1 VGLNVWMLDPWA
13 APEES
18 PCLQVRRGGGPGLA
32 EEPLYA
38 DTKHAQPLLVRVEG
52 DGSGALLGHVQLQVV
67 LQVGPHP
74 GQVVDRFNP
83 NLQCHC

>member
-1 VGLNVWMLDPWA
+1 MGLNVWMLDPCA

-18 PCLQVRRGGGPGLA
+18 PCLQVSRGGGPGLV
-32 EEPLYA
+32 EKPLDA
-38 DTKHAQPLLVRVEG
+38 DTEHAQPLLVRVEG
-52 DGSGALLGHVQLQVV
+52 DGAGALLRHVQLQVV